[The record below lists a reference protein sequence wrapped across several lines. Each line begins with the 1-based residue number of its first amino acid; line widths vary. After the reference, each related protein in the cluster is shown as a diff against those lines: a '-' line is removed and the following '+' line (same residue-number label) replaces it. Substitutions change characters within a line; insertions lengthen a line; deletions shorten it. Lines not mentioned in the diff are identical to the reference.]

1 MCYRKYGIVF
11 YGFNKE
17 VMELG
22 AFKQPLKN
30 QKRKQKRPYSG
41 KSILLLC
48 RDSIQ
53 KVTVDGAE
61 ENVSK
66 YDLKSTSAQ

>member
-1 MCYRKYGIVF
+1 
-11 YGFNKE
+11 
-17 VMELG
+17 MELG
-22 AFKQPLKN
+22 TLKQPLKN

-41 KSILLLC
+41 KSILLLY

-53 KVTVDGAE
+53 KVTVDVAE